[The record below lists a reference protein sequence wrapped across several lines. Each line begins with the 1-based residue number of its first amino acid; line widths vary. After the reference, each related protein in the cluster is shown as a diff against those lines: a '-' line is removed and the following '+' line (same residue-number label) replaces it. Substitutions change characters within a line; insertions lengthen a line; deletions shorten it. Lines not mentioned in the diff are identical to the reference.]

1 MINTVKNIAQNGT
14 EEVKDVKSTI
24 EIGIY
29 TVYDCVLKQF
39 TPPVSIPKQKVTD
52 YYTML
57 VNDVQSPYYNHES
70 DYILNEIGSFN
81 VESGEIEQHFIERVC
96 ILDTFIDP
104 KRRNL
109 QTLLQTLNFL
119 PTGYFKMS
127 AEQKESIQAKID
139 VAVQKYVENYVVP
152 DMDISSE
159 KIKDLESIIAD
170 YEERLNIVEK

>member
-1 MINTVKNIAQNGT
+1 MSNIIEKIEKNVSEQSKNTTDIAL
-14 EEVKDVKSTI
+14 
-24 EIGIY
+24 Y

-39 TPPVSIPKQKVTD
+39 TAPVSLPRQKVND
-52 YYTML
+52 YYTLL

-70 DYILNEIGSFN
+70 DFILNEIGSFN
-81 VESGEIEQHFIERVC
+81 TDTGEIELKFIERICV
-96 ILDTFIDP
+96 LDTFIDQ

-127 AEQKESIQAKID
+127 DEQKKVIQENID
-139 VAVQKYVENYVVP
+139 KATQKYVENYVVP
-152 DMDISSE
+152 DLDVSSE

-170 YEERLNIVEK
+170 YEERLKVTQN

>member
-1 MINTVKNIAQNGT
+1 MSNNIEKMAHNGN
-14 EEVKDVKSTI
+14 EQVNSTTDI
-24 EIGIY
+24 AIY

-39 TPPVSIPKQKVTD
+39 SAPVSLPRQKVTD
-52 YYTML
+52 YYTLL
-57 VNDVQSPYYNHES
+57 VNDVQSPYYGHES

-81 VESGEIEQHFIERVC
+81 IETGEIEPKFIERIC
-96 ILDTFIDP
+96 ILDTFIDY

-127 AEQKESIQAKID
+127 AEQKEAIQNKID
-139 VAVQKYVENYVVP
+139 IAVQKYVENYVVP
-152 DMDISSE
+152 DLDVSSE

-170 YEERLNIVEK
+170 YEERLHITSNN

>member
-1 MINTVKNIAQNGT
+1 MINTTTKVAQNAS
-14 EEVKDVKSTI
+14 EEVKQVKSTI

-39 TPPVSIPKQKVTD
+39 TPPVSIPKQKVND

-70 DYILNEIGSFN
+70 DYILNEIGLFN
-81 VESGEIEQHFIERVC
+81 NETGEIELHFIERIC
-96 ILDTFIDP
+96 ILDTFIDQ

-127 AEQKESIQAKID
+127 EEQKKVIQENID
-139 VAVQKYVENYVVP
+139 KATQKYVENYVVP
-152 DMDISSE
+152 DLDISSE
-159 KIKDLESIIAD
+159 KIKDLEATIAD
-170 YEERLNIVEK
+170 YEERLNIVKD